1 MLTRRAF
8 GDDFIWGAATSAA
21 QSEGAWNEDGRGPSI
36 WDTFAAQSKN
46 LSGNNG
52 PAKGSDFYHQYP
64 NDIRLLGLLGFK
76 NFRFSIS
83 WSRILPNGQGRINQ
97 KGLSFYHRLI
107 DLCLLKG
114 ITPWCTL
121 YHWDLPQ
128 ALQDK
133 GGWANRDI
141 INYFEDYVQIV
152 TNEFGDKVKH
162 WMVLNEPTAFT
173 GVGYFLGLHAPGKR
187 GLSQFLPAMHHAA
200 LCQPI
205 GEMVIRSNVPYSY
218 VGTTYSC
225 TGIHPHSQSVQDVQA
240 AERMDAMLN
249 RLFIEPA
256 MGLDYPVKSL
266 PVLRKV
272 YDYFGPNDEKILPC
286 NFDFIGLQPYTREVV
301 SHRFIIPYLQARL
314 IPANERSV
322 QHTAMN
328 WEVYPPVMRE
338 MVEKFA
344 AYSNVKD
351 IIITENGAAFPDQVI
366 DGRIDDQQR
375 QSYFVNHLKELQ
387 NCVLDGLPVKGY
399 FVWSLTDNF
408 EWAESY
414 RPRFG
419 LIYVD
424 YEDQTRIVK
433 DSGYWFQRFLSKTN

>member
-1 MLTRRAF
+1 MLSRRAF
-8 GDDFIWGAATSAA
+8 GDDFIWGAASSAP
-21 QSEGAWNEDGRGPSI
+21 QSEGAFNIDGRGPSI
-36 WDTFAAQSKN
+36 WDTFAANRKN
-46 LSGNNG
+46 LQGENG
-52 PAKGSDFYHQYP
+52 PSIATDFYHHYP
-64 NDIRLLGLLGFK
+64 NDLKLLGLLGFK

-83 WSRILPNGQGRINQ
+83 WSRILPQGTVKINP
-97 KGLSFYHRLI
+97 KGIAFYHRLI
-107 DLCLLKG
+107 DMCLAKG

-141 INYFEDYVQIV
+141 VRYFEEYVNIV
-152 TNEFGDKVKH
+152 SNEFGDKVKN

-187 GLSQFLPAMHHAA
+187 GLSNFLPAMHHAA
-200 LCQPI
+200 LAQSI
-205 GEMVIRSNVPYSY
+205 GEMVLRSNVANAYI
-218 VGTTYSC
+218 GTTFSC
-225 TGIHPHSQSVQDVQA
+225 TGIHPHSNHSIDILA

-249 RLFIEPA
+249 RLFVEPA
-256 MGLDYPVKSL
+256 MGLGYPIDKL
-266 PVLRKV
+266 PVLKKV
-272 YDYFGPNDEKILPC
+272 YDYFGPNDEKLLAC
-286 NFDFIGLQPYTREVV
+286 NFDFIGLQPYTREIVA
-301 SHRFIIPYLQARL
+301 HRFVIPYLQAKL
-314 IPANERSV
+314 IPANERAV
-322 QHTAMN
+322 HHTVMN

-338 MVEKFA
+338 MVTQFA
-344 AYSNVKD
+344 KYQGVKD
-351 IIITENGAAFPDQVI
+351 IIITENGAAFPDQLI
-366 DGRIDDQQR
+366 DGRIDDQHR
-375 QSYFVNHLKELQ
+375 QAYFVNHLKELQ
-387 NCVLDGLPVKGY
+387 NCVMDGLPVKGY

-424 YEDQTRIVK
+424 YKNQTRIVK

>member
-1 MLTRRAF
+1 MLSRRAF
-8 GDDFIWGAATSAA
+8 GDDFIWGAASSAP
-21 QSEGAWNEDGRGPSI
+21 QSEGAFNIDGRGPSI
-36 WDTFAAQSKN
+36 WDTFAANRKN
-46 LSGNNG
+46 LQGENG
-52 PAKGSDFYHQYP
+52 PSIATDFYHHYP
-64 NDIRLLGLLGFK
+64 NDLKLLGLLGFK

-83 WSRILPNGQGRINQ
+83 WSRILPQGTGKINP
-97 KGLSFYHRLI
+97 KGIAFYHRLI
-107 DLCLLKG
+107 DMCLAKG

-141 INYFEDYVQIV
+141 VRYFEEYVNIV
-152 TNEFGDKVKH
+152 SSEFGDKVKN

-187 GLSQFLPAMHHAA
+187 GLSNFLPAMHHAA
-200 LCQPI
+200 LAQSI
-205 GEMVIRSNVPYSY
+205 GEMVLRSNVTKAYI
-218 VGTTYSC
+218 GTTFSC
-225 TGIHPHSQSVQDVQA
+225 TGIHPHSNHSIDILA

-249 RLFIEPA
+249 RLFVEPA
-256 MGLDYPVKSL
+256 MGLGYPIDTL
-266 PVLRKV
+266 PVLKKV
-272 YDYFGPNDEKILPC
+272 YDYFGPNDEKLLAC
-286 NFDFIGLQPYTREVV
+286 NFDFIGLQPYTREIVA
-301 SHRFIIPYLQARL
+301 HRFVIPYLQAKL
-314 IPANERSV
+314 IPANERAV
-322 QHTAMN
+322 HHTAMN

-338 MVEKFA
+338 MVTQFA
-344 AYSNVKD
+344 NYKGVKD
-351 IIITENGAAFPDQVI
+351 IIITENGAAFPDQLI
-366 DGRIDDQQR
+366 DGRIDDQHR
-375 QSYFVNHLKELQ
+375 QAYFVNHLKELQ
-387 NCVLDGLPVKGY
+387 NCVMDGLPVKGY

-424 YEDQTRIVK
+424 YKNQTRIVK